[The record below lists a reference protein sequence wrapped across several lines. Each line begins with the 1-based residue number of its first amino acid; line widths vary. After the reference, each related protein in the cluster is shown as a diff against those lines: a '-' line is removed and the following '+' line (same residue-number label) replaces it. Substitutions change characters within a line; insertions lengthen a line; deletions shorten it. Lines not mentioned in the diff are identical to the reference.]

1 MPVQM
6 VPLLFPVF
14 LGGTSGKN
22 LPANAGDPGLIP
34 GLGRS
39 PGIGNGNPL
48 WYSCLGNF
56 TDRGTWRATVRG
68 ATELD
73 MTEVTYPHIKPS
85 SKSLSFFV
93 TLICHTAGHSPIFL
107 VCFPSPLPQIRCLSS
122 FWTMPPSSRVL
133 T

>member
-22 LPANAGDPGLIP
+22 WPANAGDPGLIP

-93 TLICHTAGHSPIFL
+93 LSSATLLVIPPYSWSVSHPLFL
-107 VCFPSPLPQIRCLSS
+107 KLGVCLPFGPCPLPAE
-122 FWTMPPSSRVL
+122 F
-133 T
+133 